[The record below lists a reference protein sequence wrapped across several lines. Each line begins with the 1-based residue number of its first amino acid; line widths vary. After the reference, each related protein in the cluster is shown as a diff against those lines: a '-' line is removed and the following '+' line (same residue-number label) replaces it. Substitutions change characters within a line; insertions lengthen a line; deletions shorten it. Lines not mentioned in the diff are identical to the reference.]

1 MKLSIDEFSASLGLP
16 MTPKIR
22 FIDQKRRKSEKV
34 SANSTFLV
42 LESSDKENAFKTSD
56 GELEYGDFKESDQ
69 GLLPP
74 APIDADAPSSEV
86 EDAV

>member
-1 MKLSIDEFSASLGLP
+1 MKLSIDDFSASLGLP

-22 FIDQKRRKSEKV
+22 FIDQKRRSQKM
-34 SANSTFLV
+34 SANPTTFLA
-42 LESSDKENAFKTSD
+42 LESSGNENVFSMSD

-74 APIDADAPSSEV
+74 IDTHSSEV

>member
-22 FIDQKRRKSEKV
+22 FIDQKRRSQKM
-34 SANSTFLV
+34 SASPTTFLA
-42 LESSDKENAFKTSD
+42 LDSSGDENVSNTMD
-56 GELEYGDFKESDQ
+56 GELEVGDFKESDQ
-69 GLLPP
+69 GLFP
-74 APIDADAPSSEV
+74 PIDNPSSKV

>member
-1 MKLSIDEFSASLGLP
+1 M
-16 MTPKIR
+16 
-22 FIDQKRRKSEKV
+22 
-34 SANSTFLV
+34 SANPTTFLA
-42 LESSDKENAFKTSD
+42 LESSGNENVFSMSD

-74 APIDADAPSSEV
+74 IDTHSSEV

>member
-22 FIDQKRRKSEKV
+22 FIDQKRRSQKT
-34 SANSTFLV
+34 SANPTTFLA
-42 LESSDKENAFKTSD
+42 LDSSSNENVSNILN
-56 GELEYGDFKESDQ
+56 GELEVGDFKESDQ

-74 APIDADAPSSEV
+74 IDNPSSEV

>member
-1 MKLSIDEFSASLGLP
+1 MKLSIDDFSASMGLP

-22 FIDQKRRKSEKV
+22 FIDQKKRSQKM
-34 SANSTFLV
+34 SANTTTYLA
-42 LESSDKENAFKTSD
+42 LESSDNENALNPS
-56 GELEYGDFKESDQ
+56 GEELEYGDFKESNQ

-74 APIDADAPSSEV
+74 TDIPTSEV